1 MAYSKTPKIYYI
13 FSHLS
18 LRDLREKYRDCAAYG
33 EAAADS
39 ADQRVNRLFG
49 CELGEDGGG
58 VGVGVG
64 GVDDEVMNCVAAN
77 HHIGDAAASDGIV
90 SSR

>member
-1 MAYSKTPKIYYI
+1 M
-13 FSHLS
+13 
-18 LRDLREKYRDCAAYG
+18 
-33 EAAADS
+33 
-39 ADQRVNRLFG
+39 
-49 CELGEDGGG
+49 GEDGGGVG

-64 GVDDEVMNCVAAN
+64 GVDDEVMNCVVAN